1 MDELRPFRPVDYL
14 KERELNVLR
23 RVVEAG
29 SELAP
34 AAALHFCATYKA
46 DVPGWLIG
54 LAAHG
59 YCKQL
64 NSNHPK
70 KRGRSSGPLERYRQD
85 MIDYIRWDTVRMA
98 RGMQKEAPEELSALE
113 EYSKPSRYID
123 QRKKLLRW
131 YGHDWIRAYECAS
144 LYLRGTP
151 AFGGPDAMK
160 ASYCRVVHASN
171 PLRYF
176 LFQPEFLESIGLE
189 HPSRW
194 GWSTKLTPLY
204 DLTL

>member
-1 MDELRPFRPVDYL
+1 MSELRPFRPLDYL
-14 KERELNVLR
+14 NRRELDVLR
-23 RVVEAG
+23 RVAEAG

-34 AAALHFCATYKA
+34 AAALHFCTTYEA

-54 LAAHG
+54 SAARG

-64 NSNHPK
+64 SSNQPK

-85 MIDYIRWDTVRMA
+85 MIDYLRWDTIRTVREK
-98 RGMQKEAPEELSALE
+98 QKEVPERLSALE
-113 EYSKPSRYID
+113 TYPPSWCYLD
-123 QRKKLLRW
+123 QHKKLLKW
-131 YGHDWIRAYECAS
+131 YGRDWLRAYECAS
-144 LYLRGTP
+144 MLLRDTP

-160 ASYCRVVHASN
+160 ASYCRVERADN

-176 LFQPEFLESIGLE
+176 LFQPEFLESIGLQ

-194 GWSTKLTPLY
+194 EQSRKFTPLY